1 MPVTDDLT
9 EDLELLIEA
18 ARNAGEIASPYWQA
32 NPQVWD
38 KGGGQGPVT
47 EADLAV
53 DRMLHEYLLSE
64 RPDYGWLSEET
75 VDTTSERLGRKR
87 VFIVDPIDGTRSF
100 IHGDRNWAHSLA
112 IAEEGQVIAAV
123 VFLPLRER
131 LFAAIKGGGAC
142 LNGNPLR
149 AGKRCDLDGAT
160 VLAPRQHL
168 SDEHWRGGSPK
179 FIHKFRPS
187 LAYRLALVA
196 QGRYDA
202 MFTFRKTWEWDVAAG
217 SLILSEA
224 GGQVTDL
231 LGQRPVF
238 NQPVPQLDGMVA
250 GCPQLAQAILA
261 RLK

>member
-1 MPVTDDLT
+1 MQETD
-9 EDLELLIEA
+9 DLELLIEA
-18 ARNAGEIASPYWQA
+18 ARNAGEIARPYWRA
-32 NPQVWD
+32 EPKTWD

-75 VDTTSERLGRKR
+75 VDATAERLGRDR

-100 IHGDRNWAHSLA
+100 IHGDHNWAHSLA
-112 IAEEGQVIAAV
+112 IAEAGEVVAAV
-123 VFLPLRER
+123 VYLPMRDR
-131 LFAAIKGGGAC
+131 LFTAIKGGGAE
-142 LNGNPLR
+142 LNGEILR
-149 AGKRCDLDGAT
+149 ASQRCDLDGAT

-168 SDEHWRGGSPK
+168 ADEHWQGGSPN

-202 MFTFRKTWEWDVAAG
+202 MFAFRPTWEWDVAAG
-217 SLILSEA
+217 TLILSEA
-224 GGQVTDL
+224 GGVVSDRRGKKPL
-231 LGQRPVF
+231 F
-238 NQPVPQLDGMVA
+238 NQPKPQLDGLVA
-250 GCPQLAQAILA
+250 GCPALAQGILA